1 MDKKNTMLLTVI
13 AVATLLV
20 AVVGATFAYFTVSQS
35 EAQQTVVT
43 GNVGGDKIGTITLT
57 GGQPLKLGVSA
68 AEMAITAKGTSYYTV
83 EADSDSENTSKLANV
98 VKSTYTATLVDAED
112 ATGSYTCTWKFNVTA
127 TGTMTEALNAGD
139 IDFVV
144 NNNGAETVHKLN
156 SKDDF
161 AVLEGTWSGIKG
173 NGTSRYLSAYVVLHN
188 TEDPAGQ
195 NSLAGTN
202 LELTIT
208 PAEFICSPE

>member
-57 GGQPLKLGVSA
+57 GGQPLFLEVSA
-68 AEMAITAKGTSYYTV
+68 AEMAITAKGTDYYTV
-83 EADSDSENTSKLANV
+83 GSAEARNTTQLNQV
-98 VKSTYTATLVDAED
+98 VKSTYTATLVDAEN
-112 ATGSYTCTWKFNVTA
+112 ATGSYTCTWKFNVAA
-127 TGTMTEALNAGD
+127 TGTMTEAFNAGD

-144 NNNGAETVHKLN
+144 NNNGQETVHKLN
-156 SKDDF
+156 KKDDF
-161 AVLEGTWSGIKG
+161 AVLEGIWSGIKG

-188 TEDPAGQ
+188 TVDPAGQ

-208 PAEFICSPE
+208 PDEFICSPE